1 MKVWIDIANAPH
13 APFFAP
19 ISDELTRRGHR
30 VIVTAWDRGQA
41 RALAEET
48 WPDAILVGSGY
59 ERGVFD
65 KGRSIWRRARGLARR
80 IRHER
85 PDLALGHGSYA
96 QVVAARMIRCRAT
109 TMLDY
114 EHQPANHLSMRL
126 AHRVVMPR
134 AIPLSAV
141 RKMGATRRKTV
152 WYDGFK
158 EDVTLSRFR
167 PDPRFRETLGVGA
180 GDVLVTVRPPAE
192 GALYHRESNPIFRDL
207 LSRLVATGAVVLVTP
222 RTAGQGDALA
232 TVEGVRIL
240 REAVSGADLLWTSDL
255 VVGAGGTMT
264 REAAILGVP
273 SVSIFSQELGAVD
286 RALVAE
292 GRLLHVTDVT
302 AFPFYRV
309 KPREHGDWKPDGS
322 APARVVDSVL
332 GPGPAT

>member
-1 MKVWIDIANAPH
+1 MRIWIDIANAPH

-19 ISDELTRRGHR
+19 ISDELERRGHR

-48 WPDAILVGSGY
+48 WPGAILVGSGY
-59 ERGVFD
+59 ERGVFE
-65 KGRSIWRRARGLARR
+65 KGLSIWRRARALARR
-80 IRHER
+80 VRHER

-96 QVVAARMIRCRAT
+96 QVMSARMIRCRAT

-141 RKMGATRRKTV
+141 RRMGATARKTV

-167 PDPRFRETLGVGA
+167 PDPRFRETLGVA
-180 GDVLVTVRPPAE
+180 GDDVLVTVRPPAE

-207 LSRLVATGAVVLVTP
+207 LARLVATGAVVLVTP
-222 RTAGQGDALA
+222 RTTGQGDALG

-240 REAVSGADLLWTSDL
+240 REAVSGADLLWASDL

-292 GRLLHVTDVT
+292 GRLLHVTDVS
-302 AFPFYRV
+302 AFPFDRV
-309 KPREHGDWKPDGS
+309 KPRERGAWNPDAS
-322 APARVVDSVL
+322 APARVVDAVL
-332 GPGPAT
+332 GPGAAT